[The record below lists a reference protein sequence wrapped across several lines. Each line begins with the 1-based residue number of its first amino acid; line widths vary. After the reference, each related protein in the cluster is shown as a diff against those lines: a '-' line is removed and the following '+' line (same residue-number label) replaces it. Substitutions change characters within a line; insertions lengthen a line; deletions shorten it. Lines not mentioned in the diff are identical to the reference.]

1 MLAVQETI
9 RYDRRATTLEIT
21 LVDCRLQWAIDCIV
35 QSEWRRF
42 RSRLGTLTH
51 EQQLTIQ
58 QSMRDLA
65 NKILDPPIRRLKRAT
80 RL

>member
-9 RYDRRATTLEIT
+9 RYDQRATTLEIT

-65 NKILDPPIRRLKRAT
+65 NKILDPAIQRLKRAT

>member
-1 MLAVQETI
+1 MMAVQETI
-9 RYDRRATTLEIT
+9 RYERRATILEIAPA
-21 LVDCRLQWAIDCIV
+21 DCGLQWAIDCIV

-58 QSMRDLA
+58 QSMRELA
-65 NKILDPPIRRLKRAT
+65 NEILDPAIRRLKRAT